1 MIGRDSEY
9 NVVAVENGIVF
20 IVDTDRGDRRS
31 VTNDAERVV
40 MELNNIYPGQRIMY
54 RDSMLKWDELV
65 HDNGNFKGYRPGVA
79 PG

>member
-1 MIGRDSEY
+1 MMARNSEY
-9 NVVAVENGIVF
+9 NIVAVEGGTVF
-20 IVDTDRGDRRS
+20 IVDTDRGDRLS

-40 MELNNIYPGQRIMY
+40 MEINELYPGQRIMY

-65 HDNGNFKGYRPGVA
+65 HDDGNFKGFRPGVA